1 MKPVMPARRKK
12 RQSRCMQSTVPTAIS
27 SPKPVTRTSY
37 KIMSI
42 YAFGKA
48 CYFKLGGE
56 IGISIYTAFAIIC
69 NSFRRLSLLLLDCG
83 IYMRFVLN
91 NLTITFCYMMIK
103 INMFE
108 NLKTKISIIIKYQSV
123 IRVVLEI
130 LFERGSNNE
139 T

>member
-42 YAFGKA
+42 YVFGTA

-56 IGISIYTAFAIIC
+56 IGISLYTAFAIIC

-83 IYMRFVLN
+83 FYMRFVLN
-91 NLTITFCYMMIK
+91 NLTITFCYMIK
-103 INMFE
+103 INIFE
-108 NLKTKISIIIKYQSV
+108 NLKTKISIRY
-123 IRVVLEI
+123 
-130 LFERGSNNE
+130 N
-139 T
+139 